1 MSPILSWFDL
11 NKAIVKPHPSK
22 KATFK
27 NDITD
32 LNPHQKKPSQC
43 VKITNHCGDY
53 TTKIA

>member
-32 LNPHQKKPSQC
+32 LNPHQKK
-43 VKITNHCGDY
+43 
-53 TTKIA
+53 TKPMRENYKPLW